1 MADEKP
7 IIVASQPSTAGK
19 PQVYLVK
26 SDFDALLAQKG
37 YDVYHDHAIKCPC
50 SSKNGGASQS
60 SCKNCGGSG
69 WFYVNRTK
77 TRIVLQSM
85 NVNTQQ
91 KEWSQER
98 LGTANITAR
107 AEDRLSFMDRL
118 TLIDSESEH
127 SQVLFLEK
135 QPDTNKLYGNL
146 RYNPI
151 EIYSIFMYQGADV
164 AHKLLEEGV
173 DYTIN
178 RNQIKVNVEYGSVQ
192 NPTISVRYKHNAE
205 YTVIDLPRDVMTST
219 IKDTDNGNVEKDVQ
233 FPISAIGRR
242 SHYMPDRND
251 YYNDNLIDNSFDT
264 ESYSDQYGDQYK

>member
-7 IIVASQPSTAGK
+7 IIVQSAPSTAGK

-26 SDFDALLAQKG
+26 SDFDALLQQKG

-50 SSKNGGASQS
+50 SSRDGGAPQS
-60 SCKNCGGSG
+60 NCKNCGGAG
-69 WFYVNRTK
+69 WFYINRTK

-85 NVNTQQ
+85 NVNTAK
-91 KEWSQER
+91 KEWSEER

-107 AEDRLSFMDRL
+107 AEENLSFMDRL

-127 SQVLFLEK
+127 SQVIFLDK
-135 QPDTNKLYGNL
+135 QPDTNNLYGNL

-151 EIYSIFMYQGADV
+151 EIYSVFLYRGASEP
-164 AHKLLEEGV
+164 HSLLKKDI
-173 DYTIN
+173 DYTVN
-178 RNQIKVNVEYGSVQ
+178 RNQVKLNIKYGSIE

-219 IKDTDNGNVEKDVQ
+219 IRDTANGNVEKDVQ
-233 FPISAIGRR
+233 FPLSAIGRR
-242 SHYMPDRND
+242 SHYMIDRND
-251 YYNDNLIDNSFDT
+251 YSNDNLIDNSFGT
-264 ESYSDQYGDQYK
+264 ESYSDQYGKQYK